1 MPMFS
6 QKYETHSYK
15 TLFSDDSFE
24 VRLYDPVLKA
34 KTSNHWS
41 GKYSKNY
48 FSRYSFLAMDSLKT
62 KVCERYAKF

>member
-1 MPMFS
+1 MKLLNKFFIPFFIFTISMSMFS

-34 KTSNHWS
+34 KT
-41 GKYSKNY
+41 
-48 FSRYSFLAMDSLKT
+48 FLD
-62 KVCERYAKF
+62 ERYKY